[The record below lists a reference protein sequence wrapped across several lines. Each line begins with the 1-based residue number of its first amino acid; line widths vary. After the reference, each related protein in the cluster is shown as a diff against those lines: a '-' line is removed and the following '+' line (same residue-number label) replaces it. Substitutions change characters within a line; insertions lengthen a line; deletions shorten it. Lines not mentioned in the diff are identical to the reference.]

1 MSAADLRAVRDIL
14 TDATASGDAD
24 GLRVLSSEVRASAT
38 DSADLLIVELLR
50 RAARE
55 LEEGASK

>member
-38 DSADLLIVELLR
+38 DSAELLIAQLLR
-50 RAARE
+50 SAARKI
-55 LEEGASK
+55 EEGAE